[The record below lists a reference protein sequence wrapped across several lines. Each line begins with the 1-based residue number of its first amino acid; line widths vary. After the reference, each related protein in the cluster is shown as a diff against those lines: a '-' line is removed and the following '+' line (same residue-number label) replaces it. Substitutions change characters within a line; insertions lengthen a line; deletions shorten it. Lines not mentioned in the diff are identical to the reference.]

1 MFSAVYSKNFSIV
14 KFSKVVT
21 FLSVKGGVGKTT
33 LTVNTANELA
43 TKIGGSDKVL
53 IIDLDAQAGASVY
66 LLGYDQQQALE
77 KQNQTIHELLD
88 KTINNQDLNISK
100 YIINPYKTNP
110 SSGWSPRLDI
120 IVGDSRIIDLEREI
134 ISRSAA
140 KGFGWSLIL
149 YQLLTKLSQLNY
161 SFVFIDPPATLGALS
176 RMALGASNYFLIP
189 LIPDDFG
196 RVAVG
201 MFTKDFF
208 NQAVVEIALAGRQ
221 DIPLCGGIVFN
232 KIKTNSNQEKMADEI
247 ADEIRG
253 KKLYDRIAYVK
264 SLEEHKPLY
273 KIKQR
278 DKKAE
283 KEFQSFFDEFYDYVV
298 RDKAKG

>member
-1 MFSAVYSKNFSIV
+1 M
-14 KFSKVVT
+14 KVVT

-88 KTINNQDLNISK
+88 KTINNQDPNISK

-120 IVGDSRIIDLEREI
+120 IVGDSRIINLEREI

-161 SFVFIDPPATLGALS
+161 SFIFIDPPATLGALS

-196 RVAVG
+196 RVTVG

-232 KIKTNSNQEKMADEI
+232 KIKTSTQAKIADEI

-253 KKLYDRIAYVK
+253 KKLYDKYSIPVYKTKLYDRIAYVK

-273 KIKQR
+273 KIG

-283 KEFQSFFDEFYDYVV
+283 KEFQSFFNEFYDYVV

>member
-1 MFSAVYSKNFSIV
+1 M
-14 KFSKVVT
+14 KVVT

-66 LLGYDQQQALE
+66 LLGYNQQQALE

-120 IVGDSRIIDLEREI
+120 IVGDSRIINLEREI

-161 SFVFIDPPATLGALS
+161 SFIFIDPPATLGALS

-196 RVAVG
+196 RVTVG

-208 NQAVVEIALAGRQ
+208 NQAFYEIALAGRQ
-221 DIPLCGGIVFN
+221 DRPLCGGIVFN
-232 KIKTNSNQEKMADEI
+232 KIKTNTHAKIADEI

-253 KKLYDRIAYVK
+253 KKLYDKYSIPVYKTKLYDRIAYVK

-273 KIKQR
+273 KIG

-283 KEFQSFFDEFYDYVV
+283 EEFQSFFDEFYDYVV

>member
-1 MFSAVYSKNFSIV
+1 M
-14 KFSKVVT
+14 KVVT

-88 KTINNQDLNISK
+88 KTINNQDPNISK

-110 SSGWSPRLDI
+110 SSGWSPRLDV

-161 SFVFIDPPATLGALS
+161 SFIFIDPPATLGALS

-196 RVAVG
+196 RVTVG

-221 DIPLCGGIVFN
+221 DRPLCGGIVFN
-232 KIKTNSNQEKMADEI
+232 KIKTSTQAKIADEI

-253 KKLYDRIAYVK
+253 KKLYDKYSIPVYKTKLYDRIAYVK

-273 KIKQR
+273 KIG

-283 KEFQSFFDEFYDYVV
+283 EEFQSFFDEFYDYVV

>member
-1 MFSAVYSKNFSIV
+1 V
-14 KFSKVVT
+14 KVVT

-88 KTINNQDLNISK
+88 KTINNQDPNISK

-120 IVGDSRIIDLEREI
+120 IVGDSRIINLEREI

-161 SFVFIDPPATLGALS
+161 SFIFIDPPATLGALS

-196 RVAVG
+196 RVTVG

-232 KIKTNSNQEKMADEI
+232 KIKTSTQAKIADEI
-247 ADEIRG
+247 ADDIRG
-253 KKLYDRIAYVK
+253 KKLYDKYSIPVYKTKLYDRIAYVK

-273 KIKQR
+273 KIG
-278 DKKAE
+278 DKKAWE
-283 KEFQSFFDEFYDYVV
+283 EFQSFFNEFYDYVV

>member
-1 MFSAVYSKNFSIV
+1 M
-14 KFSKVVT
+14 KVVT

-88 KTINNQDLNISK
+88 NTINNQDPNISK

-110 SSGWSPRLDI
+110 SSGWSPRLDV

-161 SFVFIDPPATLGALS
+161 SFIFIDPPATLGALS

-196 RVAVG
+196 RVTVG

-232 KIKTNSNQEKMADEI
+232 KIKTNSKKQEEI
-247 ADEIRG
+247 ADEIANEIRG
-253 KKLYDRIAYVK
+253 KKLYNKYSIPVYKTKLYDRIAYVK

-273 KIKQR
+273 KIG

-283 KEFQSFFDEFYDYVV
+283 EEFQSFFDEFYDYVV

>member
-1 MFSAVYSKNFSIV
+1 V
-14 KFSKVVT
+14 KVVT

-88 KTINNQDLNISK
+88 KTINNQDPNISK

-120 IVGDSRIIDLEREI
+120 IVGDSRIINLEREI

-161 SFVFIDPPATLGALS
+161 SFIFIDPPATLGALS

-196 RVAVG
+196 RVTVG

-221 DIPLCGGIVFN
+221 DRPLCGGIVFN
-232 KIKTNSNQEKMADEI
+232 KIKTSTQAKIADEI

-253 KKLYDRIAYVK
+253 KKLYDKYSIPVYKTKLYDRIAYVK

-278 DKKAE
+278 DQKAE

>member
-1 MFSAVYSKNFSIV
+1 V
-14 KFSKVVT
+14 KVVT

-88 KTINNQDLNISK
+88 KTINNQDPNISK
-100 YIINPYKTNP
+100 YIVNPYKTNP

-120 IVGDSRIIDLEREI
+120 IVGDSRIINLEREI

-149 YQLLTKLSQLNY
+149 YQLLTGLSQLNY

-196 RVAVG
+196 RVTVG

-221 DIPLCGGIVFN
+221 DRPLCGGIVFN
-232 KIKTNSNQEKMADEI
+232 KIKTSTQAKIADEI

-253 KKLYDRIAYVK
+253 KKLYDKYSIPVYKTKLYDRIAYVK

-273 KIKQR
+273 KIG
-278 DKKAE
+278 DKKAWE
-283 KEFQSFFDEFYDYVV
+283 EFRSFFDEFYDYVV

>member
-1 MFSAVYSKNFSIV
+1 V
-14 KFSKVVT
+14 KVVT

-161 SFVFIDPPATLGALS
+161 SFIFIDPPATLGALS

-196 RVAVG
+196 RVTVG

-221 DIPLCGGIVFN
+221 DRPLCGGIVFN
-232 KIKTNSNQEKMADEI
+232 KIKTSTQAKIADEI

-253 KKLYDRIAYVK
+253 KKLYDKYSIPVYKTKLYDRIAYVK

-273 KIKQR
+273 KIG
-278 DKKAE
+278 DKKAGE
-283 KEFQSFFDEFYDYVV
+283 EFQSFFNEFYDYVV

>member
-1 MFSAVYSKNFSIV
+1 M
-14 KFSKVVT
+14 KVVT

-88 KTINNQDLNISK
+88 KTINNQDPNISK

-120 IVGDSRIIDLEREI
+120 IVGDSRIINLEREI

-161 SFVFIDPPATLGALS
+161 SFIFIDPPATLGALS

-196 RVAVG
+196 RVTVG

-221 DIPLCGGIVFN
+221 DRPLCGGIVFN
-232 KIKTNSNQEKMADEI
+232 KIKTSTQAKIADEI

-253 KKLYDRIAYVK
+253 KKLYDKYSIPVYKTKLYDRIAYVK

-278 DKKAE
+278 DQKAE

>member
-1 MFSAVYSKNFSIV
+1 V
-14 KFSKVVT
+14 KVVT

-88 KTINNQDLNISK
+88 KTINNQDPNISK

-120 IVGDSRIIDLEREI
+120 IVGDSRIINLEREI

-161 SFVFIDPPATLGALS
+161 SFIFIDPPATLGALS

-196 RVAVG
+196 RVTVG

-232 KIKTNSNQEKMADEI
+232 KIKTSTQAKIADEI

-253 KKLYDRIAYVK
+253 KKLYDKYSIPVYKTKLYDRIAYVK

-273 KIKQR
+273 KIG

-283 KEFQSFFDEFYDYVV
+283 KEFQSFFNEFYDYVV